1 MLMLG
6 MYNKQHAVKEL
17 NCGCVFKCGCVGVFQ
32 GGRCTRQLCGRSA
45 GSLCAV
51 LPTLRLGR
59 RSHWVGF
66 ISLLPHLLLLL
77 LLPSPPGPS
86 SPPSSSSSFTSFS
99 AASSFF
105 FFLHLLFLFLLLR
118 LLHPPPPHCC
128 SPPPSPPPHLLF
140 LFLFLCLVSIFNIL
154 MTETFR
160 AHGFFFFFFCNP
172 PNSDVD
178 CRIFSVCIWSFCQRI
193 HKGNLGDDSC

>member
-1 MLMLG
+1 MHEKQQQHTHTQRNGAVEGLCLLYVVIIIMKDVIDLLRKMLMLG

-128 SPPPSPPPHLLF
+128 SPPPSPHPISSSSS
-140 LFLFLCLVSIFNIL
+140 CS
-154 MTETFR
+154 
-160 AHGFFFFFFCNP
+160 
-172 PNSDVD
+172 
-178 CRIFSVCIWSFCQRI
+178 SV
-193 HKGNLGDDSC
+193 